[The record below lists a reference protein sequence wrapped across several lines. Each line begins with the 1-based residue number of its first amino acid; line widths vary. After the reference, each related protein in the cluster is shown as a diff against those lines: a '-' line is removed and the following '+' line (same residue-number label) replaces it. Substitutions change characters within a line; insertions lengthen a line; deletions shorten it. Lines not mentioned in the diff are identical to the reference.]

1 MWGFSPGHST
11 CMLAGRFID
20 FVGVVVS
27 ADDHHVVYILPVDSF
42 PD

>member
-1 MWGFSPGHST
+1 
-11 CMLAGRFID
+11 MLAGRFID

-27 ADDHHVVYILPVDSF
+27 ADDHHVYILPVDSF